1 VAHRLFGVSDSLTVQ
16 AIRVADVLLRRLR
29 AAIHDDLYRRI
40 TAVEQFGGGVPGRPI
55 RLAGCEIQSAFAAGL
70 EPLVT

>member
-29 AAIHDDLYRRI
+29 AVIHDDLYRRI

-55 RLAGCEIQSAFAAGL
+55 RLAGCEIQSAFAARSEL
-70 EPLVT
+70 LIT